1 MGRLDELNEI
11 ADALM
16 DAEGA
21 EGRRREERS
30 MRRTFST
37 YGAKMRQAN
46 REAVAT
52 VVALAVIVAVWLV
65 GGIGLA
71 GCGIE
76 VFSTPIW
83 IIGGTIG
90 PWVAAVVCAVVL
102 ARCVFADFSLDDDA
116 EAVSDAASA
125 GATGAEGEEAR
136 RG

>member
-1 MGRLDELNEI
+1 
-11 ADALM
+11 
-16 DAEGA
+16 
-21 EGRRREERS
+21 

-52 VVALAVIVAVWLV
+52 VVALAVVAAVWLV

-90 PWVAAVVCAVVL
+90 PWIAAVVCAVVL

-125 GATGAEGEEAR
+125 GATGAEGKEAR

>member
-1 MGRLDELNEI
+1 
-11 ADALM
+11 
-16 DAEGA
+16 
-21 EGRRREERS
+21 

-52 VVALAVIVAVWLV
+52 V
-65 GGIGLA
+65 IGLA

-76 VFSTPIW
+76 VFSTPLW

-90 PWVAAVVCAVVL
+90 PWIAAIVCAVAL
-102 ARCVFADFSLDDDA
+102 ARCVFADFNLDDDA
-116 EAVSDAASA
+116 EVVAGAATA
-125 GATGAEGEEAR
+125 GATDAEGEEAR

>member
-1 MGRLDELNEI
+1 MRDRRGR
-11 ADALM
+11 M
-16 DAEGA
+16 PKGA
-21 EGRRREERS
+21 EGRWREEMG

-52 VVALAVIVAVWLV
+52 VIALAVIVAVWLV

-71 GCGIE
+71 GCGNE
-76 VFSTPIW
+76 VFSTPLW

-90 PWVAAVVCAVVL
+90 PWIAAIVCAVVL
-102 ARCVFADFSLDDDA
+102 ARCVFADFNLDDDA
-116 EAVSDAASA
+116 EVVAGAATA
-125 GATGAEGEEAR
+125 GATDAEGEEAR

>member
-1 MGRLDELNEI
+1 
-11 ADALM
+11 
-16 DAEGA
+16 
-21 EGRRREERS
+21 

-76 VFSTPIW
+76 VFSTPLW

-90 PWVAAVVCAVVL
+90 PWIAAIVW
-102 ARCVFADFSLDDDA
+102 
-116 EAVSDAASA
+116 
-125 GATGAEGEEAR
+125 R
-136 RG
+136 RRACPLRLCGFQPRR

>member
-1 MGRLDELNEI
+1 
-11 ADALM
+11 
-16 DAEGA
+16 
-21 EGRRREERS
+21 

-83 IIGGTIG
+83 IIGGT
-90 PWVAAVVCAVVL
+90 
-102 ARCVFADFSLDDDA
+102 RCL
-116 EAVSDAASA
+116 
-125 GATGAEGEEAR
+125 R
-136 RG
+136 RGARALRLRGFQPRR

>member
-1 MGRLDELNEI
+1 MTRGEEHEKDVFHLWRQ
-11 ADALM
+11 DAP
-16 DAEGA
+16 
-21 EGRRREERS
+21 
-30 MRRTFST
+30 
-37 YGAKMRQAN
+37 AN

-83 IIGGTIG
+83 IIGGTI
-90 PWVAAVVCAVVL
+90 
-102 ARCVFADFSLDDDA
+102 ARGRSRCLRRGARALRLRGFSLDDDA

>member
-1 MGRLDELNEI
+1 
-11 ADALM
+11 
-16 DAEGA
+16 
-21 EGRRREERS
+21 

-52 VVALAVIVAVWLV
+52 VVALAVIVAVLLV

-76 VFSTPIW
+76 VFSTPLW

-90 PWVAAVVCAVVL
+90 PWIAAIVCAVAL
-102 ARCVFADFSLDDDA
+102 ARCVFADFNLDDDA
-116 EAVSDAASA
+116 EVVAGAATA
-125 GATGAEGEEAR
+125 GATDAEGEEAR

>member
-1 MGRLDELNEI
+1 
-11 ADALM
+11 
-16 DAEGA
+16 
-21 EGRRREERS
+21 

-46 REAVAT
+46 REAVAI
-52 VVALAVIVAVWLV
+52 VIALAVIVAV
-65 GGIGLA
+65 GLA

-76 VFSTPIW
+76 VFSTPLW

-90 PWVAAVVCAVVL
+90 PWIAAIVCAVVL

-116 EAVSDAASA
+116 EAVVGAATA
-125 GATGAEGEEAR
+125 GATDAEGEEAR

>member
-1 MGRLDELNEI
+1 
-11 ADALM
+11 
-16 DAEGA
+16 
-21 EGRRREERS
+21 

-83 IIGGTIG
+83 II
-90 PWVAAVVCAVVL
+90 
-102 ARCVFADFSLDDDA
+102 
-116 EAVSDAASA
+116 
-125 GATGAEGEEAR
+125 
-136 RG
+136 

>member
-1 MGRLDELNEI
+1 MRDRRGR
-11 ADALM
+11 M
-16 DAEGA
+16 PKGA
-21 EGRRREERS
+21 EGRWREEMG

-52 VVALAVIVAVWLV
+52 VIALAVIVAVWLV

-76 VFSTPIW
+76 VFSTPAVDHQAQSVW
-83 IIGGTIG
+83 I
-90 PWVAAVVCAVVL
+90 AAIVCAVVL

-116 EAVSDAASA
+116 EAVVGAATA
-125 GATGAEGEEAR
+125 GATDAEGEEAR

>member
-1 MGRLDELNEI
+1 
-11 ADALM
+11 
-16 DAEGA
+16 
-21 EGRRREERS
+21 

-76 VFSTPIW
+76 VFSTPLW
-83 IIGGTIG
+83 IFLPPFWLTGVLMVLVAPVVAGLAGRWARSG
-90 PWVAAVVCAVVL
+90 PPWRTWVLLGVAAALLVAT
-102 ARCVFADFSLDDDA
+102 
-116 EAVSDAASA
+116 AVSVLVA
-125 GATGAEGEEAR
+125 
-136 RG
+136 

>member
-1 MGRLDELNEI
+1 
-11 ADALM
+11 
-16 DAEGA
+16 
-21 EGRRREERS
+21 

-76 VFSTPIW
+76 VFSTPLW

-90 PWVAAVVCAVVL
+90 PWIAAIVCAVASVVFNVL
-102 ARCVFADFSLDDDA
+102 GPRILGRGCSRCSHC
-116 EAVSDAASA
+116 
-125 GATGAEGEEAR
+125 R
-136 RG
+136 RNGR

>member
-1 MGRLDELNEI
+1 
-11 ADALM
+11 
-16 DAEGA
+16 
-21 EGRRREERS
+21 

-76 VFSTPIW
+76 VFSTHR
-83 IIGGTIG
+83 GHNRSMDRGYR
-90 PWVAAVVCAVVL
+90 L
-102 ARCVFADFSLDDDA
+102 
-116 EAVSDAASA
+116 
-125 GATGAEGEEAR
+125 R
-136 RG
+136 RRACPLRLRGFQPRR